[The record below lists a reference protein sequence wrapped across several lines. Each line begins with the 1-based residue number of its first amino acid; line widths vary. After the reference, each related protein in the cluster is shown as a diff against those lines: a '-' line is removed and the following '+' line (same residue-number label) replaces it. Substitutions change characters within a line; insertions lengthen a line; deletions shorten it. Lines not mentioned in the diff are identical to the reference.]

1 LVGLNISLYTIFDK
15 KAVSNVNPFVY
26 VILITIFGSLGA
38 LLFTSGKNKIAHLR
52 DNFKKN
58 YLTIFSGSIIM
69 YLAYSLMLFAL
80 KFSKISYAG
89 TARELTIIVGI
100 MWSYFLLREKINLI
114 RIISIFIIFVG
125 AVTIS
130 LAK

>member
-1 LVGLNISLYTIFDK
+1 
-15 KAVSNVNPFVY
+15 
-26 VILITIFGSLGA
+26 
-38 LLFTSGKNKIAHLR
+38 
-52 DNFKKN
+52 
-58 YLTIFSGSIIM
+58 
-69 YLAYSLMLFAL
+69 MLFAL